1 MKRPAPF
8 AAAVVATALV
18 LANVPYAAAQNDPT
32 YRAILGVGPNDT
44 SVTFSW
50 RSDYPGDEVVKVWEK
65 GTEDVE
71 QVDGSEFD
79 GGAPTYTSRRAAID
93 GLKPGAQY
101 NYQIG
106 SEEGGWSAINTFTTA
121 DGDGKQGVLIYS
133 DVQIGTNLKY
143 DEQTRNWQD
152 AATRGEKL
160 YPDAGLHL
168 YLGDQVE
175 GWGDQIRE
183 YDGFFTPNQ
192 IRQTP
197 GAALI
202 GNHETFVDGVK
213 HFNEHFVNPNTEW
226 ADQNYSFVREN
237 TLFINL
243 NSNKRSDEDI
253 DAHVKFLRKTV
264 NEQGKGKDWIVVSFH
279 HPMFSPTYNSLFD
292 AGLTDLQD
300 RLEPVLS
307 ELGVNLVLNGH
318 DHIYSRSHLIENG
331 EVLAPEKR
339 AQIGDVI
346 EQRPGQV
353 MYIALNTG
361 TNSKYTDFYDEN
373 RNSYPNYTREQAAA
387 EGLER
392 EWQAFWQQDYNPDFT
407 YLDIA
412 PGYLTVRTHNV
423 YSQELVDEVTLLKPG
438 AEAPQPYDPKGVEVP
453 TSPVVA
459 PTVTTTVT
467 TTTTQKET
475 TTAEVTTTATATQT
489 VTATETAP
497 TTVPITVTE
506 TEGVTETAK
515 TTATETEQVT
525 ATKTETEPTPAT
537 ITPTETVTQTITVTE
552 TPTPATTTVVQTVA
566 AEPTASGSSD
576 NGRCIASI
584 AGFGVPF
591 IIAAAAAT
599 VGLPMVEGVVG
610 PYIQQAI
617 ESEPA
622 LQAAAD
628 QLPVSPVAVAAGL
641 PAVAL
646 LLLTVVFAATNCGE
660 NSSGSAK

>member
-1 MKRPAPF
+1 MKRLTSVT
-8 AAAVVATALV
+8 AATIATALV
-18 LANVPYAAAQNDPT
+18 ISTAPFAAAQNDPT
-32 YRAILGVGPNDT
+32 YRAILGAGPDDT

-50 RSDYPGDEVVKVWEK
+50 RSDYNGDEVVKVWER
-65 GTEDVE
+65 GTENYE
-71 QVDGSEFD
+71 QVKGNEFD

-93 GLKPGAQY
+93 GLKPGAEY

-121 DGDGKQGVLIYS
+121 DGDGKQGVLVYA

-143 DEQTRNWQD
+143 DEQTRNWLD
-152 AATRGEKL
+152 SATRSQNQ

-183 YDGFFTPNQ
+183 YDGFFAPNQ

-202 GNHETFVDGVK
+202 GNHEEFVNGTRN
-213 HFNEHFVNPNTEW
+213 FNEHFANPNTEW
-226 ADQNYSFVREN
+226 ADQNYYFVREN

-243 NSNKRSDEDI
+243 NSNKRSDKDI
-253 DAHVKFLRKTV
+253 DAHIDFLRKTV
-264 NEQGKGKDWIVVSFH
+264 NEQGDGKDWIVVSFH
-279 HPMFSPTYNSLFD
+279 HPMYSPTYISVFD
-292 AGLTDLQD
+292 AGLDVLQD

-318 DHIYSRSHLIENG
+318 DHIYSRSHLIQNG
-331 EVLAPEKR
+331 EVHKPEER
-339 AQIGDVI
+339 AQIGDAI
-346 EQRPGQV
+346 EQTPGQV

-361 TNSKYTDFYDEN
+361 TNSKYTDFYDEEG
-373 RNSYPNYTREQAAA
+373 NSYPNYTREQAAE

-407 YLDIA
+407 YLDIT
-412 PGYLTVRTHNV
+412 PDYLTVRTHNV

-438 AEAPQPYDPKGVEVP
+438 ADAPKPYDPKGVEVP
-453 TSPVVA
+453 TSPAVA

-467 TTTTQKET
+467 ETTTQKET
-475 TTAEVTTTATATQT
+475 ETAEVTATATATQT
-489 VTATETAP
+489 VTATEKS
-497 TTVPITVTE
+497 VT
-506 TEGVTETAK
+506 
-515 TTATETEQVT
+515 TETEQVT

-537 ITPTETVTQTITVTE
+537 ITPTETVTQTATVTE
-552 TPTPATTTVVQTVA
+552 TPAPATVTTTVVQTVA
-566 AEPTASGSSD
+566 AEPTPSGSSG
-576 NGRCIASI
+576 NGRCIASL

-617 ESEPA
+617 ETQPA

-628 QLPVSPVAVAAGL
+628 QLPVSPVAAAAGV

-646 LLLTVVFAATNCGE
+646 LLLTVVFAATNCGDTTG
-660 NSSGSAK
+660 GSAK